1 MTTTR
6 ASIHVDKESMQK
18 AKGMSVKINSK
29 ASLLTHSDPKLMIT
43 SDMLILFYVDY
54 VHKKTNKVKQ
64 TSHGNEDSSSEDEWN
79 YEEIEKQ
86 T

>member
-1 MTTTR
+1 
-6 ASIHVDKESMQK
+6 MQR

-29 ASLLTHSDPKLMIT
+29 ASLLTHTDPKLMIT
-43 SDMLILFYVDY
+43 SNMLILFYVDF

-64 TSHGNEDSSSEDEWN
+64 ASHGHDSSSEDEWN